1 MKNRTSKSSPL
12 VAIIKREMHRLVQR
26 PLYIFC
32 MVVAPLL
39 CVIFF
44 TTLMK
49 EGLPTKLPIAAVD
62 LDNTSTSRQLLRNL
76 NTLQQTDIVEKYNSI
91 EEARKSMQ
99 RGDIYGF
106 FYLPRNLSK
115 EAQSQ
120 KQPTISFYTNNSFM
134 VAGSLLF
141 KDMKTMGELAAG
153 GVSRTMLYAKGATE
167 EEAMAIIRPI
177 SINTHPLNNPW
188 LNYSVYLTN
197 TIVQG
202 IMTLMIL
209 LITVFSIG
217 VEIKEKSAKQ
227 WLKMSNYNIGTALA
241 GKLIP
246 QFIIW
251 FIFGMFVLT
260 LFYGY
265 LSFPCNGG
273 IFPMILAMVLLIL
286 ACQGLAVF
294 IIGMFPVLRM
304 GLSLASLLG
313 VLSFSITGFSFPV
326 MAMHPTLQGLSVL
339 FPLRHY
345 FLIYVNSA
353 LNGYSMSY
361 AWTNYFAL
369 LIFMMLPFFILKR
382 LQTALLH
389 YKHMP

>member
-197 TIVQG
+197 TIVPG

-361 AWTNYFAL
+361 AWTNFFAL

-382 LQTALLH
+382 LKTALLH